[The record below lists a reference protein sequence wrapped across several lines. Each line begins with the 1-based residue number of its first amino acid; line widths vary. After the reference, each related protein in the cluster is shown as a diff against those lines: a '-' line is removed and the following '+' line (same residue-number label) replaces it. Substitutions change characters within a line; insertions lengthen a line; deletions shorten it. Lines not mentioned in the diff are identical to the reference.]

1 MNQLNIILGKIIRDS
16 SGKTKLITAIIGLF
30 LAILLLLIS
39 VQLQVNY
46 NQLLNSKSNRDSI
59 ANFLVINKEM
69 TDATLGK
76 TKLGDSII
84 QRIKAQPYIE
94 SVGLLTPS
102 RYKASIES
110 NSDRFPFYT
119 DISFES
125 VPADFIDLNGTNWTW
140 NEQSPYVPIIIP
152 SLFLDFYNFQFSL
165 SQNLPQLTPA
175 VVKMILF
182 KVTIYGKNG
191 SKSFNGKIVGF
202 SDRISSMI
210 VPNEFMNWGNNLYA
224 SDTNKLISRL
234 VIRTKDPGNPA
245 LTQFLHDNQ
254 LTTDSDK
261 TRFSKYR
268 KVVDAVVRI
277 AGITGI
283 VLFLFALLVFTLFIQ
298 ITMANSKAEIKRL
311 ILLGASPNQ
320 LSRFL
325 MRKFFPIYCWL
336 IFVALL
342 IVLILQ
348 FSLKTALA
356 IQYIHIDALISP
368 ITALA
373 AILLLFFISWVNHRT
388 IKKHICQ

>member
-1 MNQLNIILGKIIRDS
+1 MTQLNHILGKIIRDS
-16 SGKTKLITAIIGLF
+16 AGKTKLITAIIGLSI
-30 LAILLLLIS
+30 AILLLLIS
-39 VQLQVNY
+39 FQLQVNY

-69 TDATLGK
+69 TDANLGK
-76 TKLGDSII
+76 TQLGDSII
-84 QRIKAQPYIE
+84 QRIQSQPFIDG
-94 SVGLLTPS
+94 VGLLTPS

-110 NSDRFPFYT
+110 KSERFPFYT

-140 NEQSPYVPIIIP
+140 NEQSSFVPIIIP
-152 SLFLDFYNFQFSL
+152 TLFLDFYNFQFSL

-210 VPNEFMNWGNNLYA
+210 VPIEFMKWGNDLYA
-224 SDTNKLISRL
+224 SDTNKLVSRL
-234 VIRTKDPGNPA
+234 VVRTKDPGNPA
-245 LTQFLHDNQ
+245 LTKFLNENQ

-268 KVVDAVVRI
+268 KVVDAVVSI

-298 ITMANSKAEIKRL
+298 ITIANSKVEIKRL
-311 ILLGASPNQ
+311 IILGASPNQ

-325 MRKFFPIYCWL
+325 MGKFFPIYCWL
-336 IFVALL
+336 VLGSL
-342 IVLILQ
+342 IVVLILQ
-348 FSLKTALA
+348 FSLQTTLA
-356 IQYIHIDALISP
+356 KQYIHIDALISP

-373 AILLLFFISWVNHRT
+373 AILLLGLIWLVNNST
-388 IKKHICQ
+388 IKKHIYQ

>member
-1 MNQLNIILGKIIRDS
+1 MTQLNTILGKIIRDS

-30 LAILLLLIS
+30 VAILLLLIS

-76 TKLGDSII
+76 TNLGDSII
-84 QRIKAQPYIE
+84 KSIQAQPFIDA
-94 SVGLLTPS
+94 VGLLTPS

-110 NSDRFPFYT
+110 NSERFPFYT

-125 VPADFIDLNGTNWTW
+125 VPSDFIDLNGTNWTW

-152 SLFLDFYNFQFSL
+152 TMFLDFYNFQFSL

-175 VVKMILF
+175 VIKMILF

-224 SDTNKLISRL
+224 SDNNQSVSRL
-234 VIRTKDPGNPA
+234 VIRTKDPGNPM
-245 LTQFLHDNQ
+245 LTQFLHENQ

-277 AGITGI
+277 AGFTGI
-283 VLFLFALLVFTLFIQ
+283 FLFLFALLVFTLFIQ
-298 ITMANSKAEIKRL
+298 ITIANSKVEIKRL
-311 ILLGASPNQ
+311 IVLGTSPKQ

-336 IFVALL
+336 IVGALF

-348 FSLKTALA
+348 LLLRSVLTKQS
-356 IQYIHIDALISP
+356 INIDFFISP

-373 AILLLFFISWVNHRT
+373 ALFLLVLIWWVNART
-388 IKKHICQ
+388 IKKHIYQ